1 MCNIVMMTTGTV
13 KQQAYA
19 TLTLLSMN
27 MWGCGGRE
35 VTQCLA
41 TLPQHRFLFV
51 HDTGVTSQ
59 RYIGKP

>member
-27 MWGCGGRE
+27 MWGSGGRALTHN
-35 VTQCLA
+35 VWLLYHNIDFCLYMTQE
-41 TLPQHRFLFV
+41 
-51 HDTGVTSQ
+51 
-59 RYIGKP
+59 